1 MMSDKGSLNV
11 ITTEESQIS
20 SYGIEF
26 DSKSIEEKHV
36 NYLIKFIFTDRRLC
50 AIFGKYSQ
58 RDYARMNEKE
68 LRDPLVK
75 FGFGVVVGISDALL
89 IYLPQNLDLKQ
100 SNEFNTLL
108 LKQKD
113 TDVERIY
120 FSQLNDKNE
129 FVNMDYPMTIEQA
142 LDYVN
147 NLASIE
153 VDTMRRKLK

>member
-1 MMSDKGSLNV
+1 MIDKGSLNV
-11 ITTEESQIS
+11 ITTEESQIP

-26 DSKSIEEKHV
+26 DSKSIDEKHV

-50 AIFGKYSQ
+50 ALFGKYSQ
-58 RDYARMNEKE
+58 KDYARMNEKE

-153 VDTMRRKLK
+153 VDTMSRKLK